1 MKEKT
6 FVITGASSG
15 IGEALA
21 LAYAARGN
29 KLVLAARSKS
39 ELERVAAECERV
51 GGTTLIVPTDVA
63 DPDACKALMD
73 AAMETFGSI
82 DVLVNNAG
90 VSMRAMFRDI
100 TDLTLFER
108 LMKINY
114 LGSVYCTHYA
124 LEHLIAS
131 KGLLVAIS
139 SLTGKTGV
147 PSRTGYAAS
156 KHAMQGFFDSLRIEL
171 MDTGVDVLV
180 ASPGFVD
187 SGIRT
192 RALGTDGKARGL
204 VDNHGARSP
213 EGRSGGDTNG
223 VEPGTMSLEECTGI
237 LTHAIDHRQ
246 REIVMTSKARLALW
260 IKLIAPRIVD
270 EIALKQ
276 VRGKGA

>member
-21 LAYAARGN
+21 LHYAARGEN
-29 KLVLAARSKS
+29 LVLAARSK
-39 ELERVAAECERV
+39 EDLERVAKDCEKA
-51 GGTTLIVPTDVA
+51 GGKAIAVPTDVG
-63 DPDACKALMD
+63 DPEACRALVD
-73 AAMETFGSI
+73 AAMDKFGSI
-82 DVLVNNAG
+82 DVFINNAG
-90 VSMRAMFRDI
+90 ISMRAMFRDI

-108 LMKINY
+108 VMKINY

-124 LEHLIAS
+124 LPHLIAS
-131 KGLLVAIS
+131 KGLLVAVS

-171 MDTGVDVLV
+171 MEIGVDVLV

-192 RALGTDGKARGL
+192 RALGIDGKPR
-204 VDNHGARSP
+204 
-213 EGRSGGDTNG
+213 GGDDR
-223 VEPGTMSLEECTGI
+223 VPEPGTMSLEECTGI
-237 LTHAIDHRQ
+237 LVRAIDHRD
-246 REIVMTSKARLALW
+246 REVVMTSKAKIGLW
-260 IKLIAPRIVD
+260 LKLIAPRIVD
-270 EIALKQ
+270 EIALKAT
-276 VRGKGA
+276 RGKDA

>member
-29 KLVLAARSKS
+29 NVVLAARSKT
-39 ELERVAAECERV
+39 ELERVAGECEKR
-51 GGTTLIVPTDVA
+51 GGKTLVVVTDVS
-63 DPDACKALMD
+63 DPESCKALVH
-73 AAMETFGSI
+73 AAAEKFGGI

-114 LGSVYCTHYA
+114 LGSVYLTHYA
-124 LEHLIAS
+124 LEHLISS
-131 KGLLVAIS
+131 KGLIVAIS

-171 MDTGVDVLV
+171 MGTGVDVLV

-187 SGIRT
+187 SGIQT
-192 RALGTDGKARGL
+192 RALGTDGKARG
-204 VDNHGARSP
+204 
-213 EGRSGGDTNG
+213 GDHVT
-223 VEPGTMSLEECTGI
+223 EPDTMTLEECTRI
-237 LTHAIDHRQ
+237 LVGAIDR
-246 REIVMTSKARLALW
+246 REREVVMTSKAKIGLW
-260 IKLIAPRIVD
+260 LKLIAPKIVD
-270 EIALKQ
+270 EIALKAT
-276 VRGKGA
+276 RGKGV

>member
-21 LAYAARGN
+21 LAYAAHGN

-39 ELERVAAECERV
+39 ELERVAVECEKV
-51 GGTTLIVPTDVA
+51 GGKTLIVPTDVA
-63 DPDACKALMD
+63 DPEACKALMH
-73 AAMETFGSI
+73 AAMEKFGSI

-90 VSMRAMFRDI
+90 VSMRAMFRDV

-171 MDTGVDVLV
+171 LETGVDVLV

-192 RALGTDGKARGL
+192 RALGTDGKPR
-204 VDNHGARSP
+204 
-213 EGRSGGDTNG
+213 GGDTNR
-223 VEPGTMSLEECTGI
+223 VEPGTMSLEECTTI

-246 REIVMTSKARLALW
+246 REVVMTSKARLALW

-270 EIALKQ
+270 EIALKE

>member
-21 LAYAARGN
+21 LAYAARGHN
-29 KLVLAARSKS
+29 LVLAARSKA
-39 ELERVAAECERV
+39 ELERVAAECEKV
-51 GGTTLIVPTDVA
+51 GGKVLVVPTDVG
-63 DPDACKALMD
+63 DPEACKALMNG
-73 AAMETFGSI
+73 AMEKFGSI

-156 KHAMQGFFDSLRIEL
+156 KHAMQGFFDSLRIEI
-171 MDTGVDVLV
+171 METGVDVLV

-192 RALGTDGKARGL
+192 RAFGTDGKPR
-204 VDNHGARSP
+204 
-213 EGRSGGDTNG
+213 GGDDNG
-223 VEPGTMSLEECTGI
+223 VEPGTMSLEECTRI
-237 LTHAIDHRQ
+237 LTHAIDNRD
-246 REIVMTSKARLALW
+246 REVVMTSKARIGLW
-260 IKLIAPRIVD
+260 LKMFAPRIVD
-270 EIALKQ
+270 EIALKA

>member
-29 KLVLAARSKS
+29 NLVLAARSET
-39 ELERVAAECERV
+39 ELSRVAAECEKR
-51 GGTTLIVPTDVA
+51 GGKTLVVVTDVG
-63 DPDACKALMD
+63 DPEACKALVD
-73 AAMETFGSI
+73 AAVAKFGGI

-90 VSMRAMFRDI
+90 ISMRAMFRDI

-108 LMKINY
+108 MMKINY

-124 LEHLIAS
+124 LEHLISS

-139 SLTGKTGV
+139 SLTGKVGV
-147 PSRTGYAAS
+147 PSRTAYSAS

-171 MDTGVDVLV
+171 IGTGVDVLV

-187 SGIRT
+187 SGIQT
-192 RALGTDGKARGL
+192 RALGTDGKPRGGKN
-204 VDNHGARSP
+204 VI
-213 EGRSGGDTNG
+213 
-223 VEPGTMSLEECTGI
+223 EPNTMTLEECTSI
-237 LTHAIDHRQ
+237 LVHGIDHRE
-246 REIVMTSKARLALW
+246 REIVMTSKAKLGLW
-260 IKLIAPRIVD
+260 LKLIAPKMVD
-270 EIALKQ
+270 EIALKAT
-276 VRGKGA
+276 RGKGA